1 MLLVKKKK
9 KIVSCSSS
17 SSENYDWANLEVR
30 RLSSFY
36 KSPES
41 VKKLRSQ
48 LSLSYSKENAGKII
62 VEACRMSE
70 PVCFNPPPGAL
81 KEYFYMYETFFSR
94 LNIKLPFSD
103 FECDVLRTLNV
114 APTQLHPNSWAYIR
128 AFILLCRNYKINP
141 SACLFFCFFKWKLSR
156 KGWISLNGIPR
167 KCMFSLFTSSYRRF
181 KTKYF
186 RVKNRQ
192 DFPELI
198 RDASGG
204 YKFPLYWSSNPSLI
218 SVTDRSSLTPVE
230 RIDAS
235 FLEKFPILSSS
246 DIINLE
252 NKPDALRQYLAK
264 MSSMTDADLLAYYT
278 KKNKAT
284 KGKDQAPG
292 SHEQTEQSESTVWE
306 ILTKKRK
313 RTSEN
318 VAEVSAS
325 NLSTHKSSIKS
336 CEIEHWQ
343 LVLHECE
350 NKGVGEALTL
360 WDKQFPI
367 PDIIDTCLTKSKDV
381 EKVKKLGPQQLSRA
395 LETYTV
401 QSAFLAR
408 SLEKELEQ
416 HEKDFETLKRSNG
429 ELKGQLDKAKKSEK
443 DLDDL
448 RKKLDT
454 LELENIE
461 KDLKI
466 KELEKEKKNLVTSL
480 EIDHAVLKV
489 TCENHEAEV
498 EELKSEVALKYASGF
513 DKAIMQVRFLYPNSN
528 LEETGPFKVLQDG
541 KLVDQ
546 FPNSN

>member
-1 MLLVKKKK
+1 MSKQRNLVKKKK
-9 KIVSCSSS
+9 KIVTLSS
-17 SSENYDWANLEVR
+17 SSENYDLANLEVR

-41 VKKLRSQ
+41 VKKLRSR
-48 LSLSYSKENAGKII
+48 LSLSSSEEIEKKII
-62 VEACRMSE
+62 IEACRMGE
-70 PVCFNPPPGAL
+70 PVCFNQPPGAL
-81 KEYFYMYETFFSR
+81 TEYFYMYETLFSR

-128 AFILLCRNYKINP
+128 AFNLLCGNYDINP
-141 SACLFFCFFKWKLSR
+141 SARLFFCFFKSKLGR
-156 KGWISLNGIPR
+156 KGWISLNGIPG
-167 KCMFSLFTSSYRRF
+167 KCLFSLFASNYKYF
-181 KTKYF
+181 KTKFF

-198 RDASGG
+198 KDASGG
-204 YKFPLYWSSNPSLI
+204 YKFPLYWSSNPSSI
-218 SVTDRSSLTPVE
+218 SETDRSSLTPIE
-230 RIDAS
+230 RAHAS
-235 FLEKFPILSSS
+235 FLKKFPILCSS

-252 NKPDALRQYLAK
+252 NKPGALRQYLAE
-264 MSSMTDADLLAYYT
+264 MSPMTDADLLAYT

-292 SHEQTEQSESTVWE
+292 SHEQTGQSESTVVE

-318 VAEVSAS
+318 VAEVSTP
-325 NLSTHKSSIKS
+325 NLSTQKSSFKS
-336 CEIEHWQ
+336 CEIEQWQ
-343 LVLHECE
+343 SVLQVCE
-350 NKGVGEALTL
+350 NEFVGEALTL

-367 PDIIDTCLTKSKDV
+367 PDLIDTCLTKSKDV
-381 EKVKKLGPQQLSRA
+381 EKVKKLNPQQLSHA

-408 SLEKELEQ
+408 SLEKEWEQ
-416 HEKDFETLKRSNG
+416 HEKDFETLKKINE
-429 ELKGQLDKAKKSEK
+429 ELKGQLDKAEK
-443 DLDDL
+443 DVDDL
-448 RKKLDT
+448 RNKFYILK
-454 LELENIE
+454 LENRE

-466 KELEKEKKNLVTSL
+466 KELEDEKKNLVTSL
-480 EIDHAVLKV
+480 EIDRDVLKV
-489 TCENHEAEV
+489 TCENLEAEV
-498 EELKSEVALKYASGF
+498 EELKGEVALKYASGF
-513 DKAIMQVRFLYPNSN
+513 EKALMQVRFLYPNSN
-528 LEETGPFKVLQDG
+528 LEETGPFKVVKDG